1 MQKQA
6 HRSGGGIDPTHLQ
19 LSARK
24 RCVVNT
30 KPRPFY
36 RLEKTGTHCTR
47 DCVDL
52 WTGLD

>member
-6 HRSGGGIDPTHLQ
+6 QTGGGGTDPTHLQ
-19 LSARK
+19 PGARK
-24 RCVVNT
+24 MCVVNT
-30 KPRPFY
+30 KPRPFN
-36 RLEKTGTHCTR
+36 RLERTGTHCTR